1 MCDYFSYTTA
11 DIVFIDDEFNDTD
24 GQNAAK
30 QNSDG
35 QADDKETATD
45 EKTKERRDD
54 QVITGNKTDS
64 KENATDNKTE
74 DDDAGEQGNITVTR
88 EHDER
93 QHTSNKGDKEHG
105 DDKEMATDEET
116 KEKSD
121 DQVITGN
128 KTDSKQNATDNKTE
142 DHDGVEHDAGEQ
154 GNITVTREHDEHQHT
169 SNEGDKEHVQWSRMT
184 SMHRDEGRTE
194 GRYDKEFICYL
205 CCEKFYNKSGVRT
218 HYSHAHN
225 MSLDV

>member
-1 MCDYFSYTTA
+1 M
-11 DIVFIDDEFNDTD
+11 FIDDEFNDTD

-30 QNSDG
+30 QKSDG

-45 EKTKERRDD
+45 EKTKEKSDD

-64 KENATDNKTE
+64 KENATDNETE

-93 QHTSNKGDKEHG
+93 QHTSNEGDEEHG

-116 KEKSD
+116 KEKND
-121 DQVITGN
+121 DQVITGS
-128 KTDSKQNATDNKTE
+128 KTDSKENATDNKTE

-154 GNITVTREHDEHQHT
+154 GTLQSPGNMMNISTQAMKVTKSMCNGLEQQ
-169 SNEGDKEHVQWSRMT
+169 VCIMT
-184 SMHRDEGRTE
+184 KVGPRADMTKNLSVTCVAKNSTINLE
-194 GRYDKEFICYL
+194 
-205 CCEKFYNKSGVRT
+205 
-218 HYSHAHN
+218 
-225 MSLDV
+225 